1 MSEQLD
7 NELRKRISEVF
18 ENYEDTAPSNE
29 GWAMLR
35 QKFPENKPKRIIP
48 LWWMATAAM
57 LLILSMFAIW
67 LYQQPGKTTENAGQ
81 SVVKTTINPQK
92 PVAPNH
98 DSQEAVSAEMAASN
112 NLAATNDKQKQPSIN
127 EPSVT
132 NHSIVGNNAFS
143 ADAVN
148 TNVVTNTQA
157 LPVENNIAGSVISQ
171 SKLAANSGSVLMQ
184 NKGGASY
191 GADSTQINSPAM
203 IAQQKPVATDQHKS
217 IIAVKKDSAAVEAG
231 QSRMAAFLANE
242 QKKEDA
248 LIKGKEPSEKANVDK
263 KVMYGVY
270 AATYF
275 NYAEGS
281 KSQVNAGAGFSTDI
295 RLSKNFKL
303 STGVAIGRNT
313 LSYENQPVSASLQ
326 SDAAYA
332 SDFAKVE
339 VIPISNLNQLG
350 FTPLRVAASPTISAY
365 NISLTGL
372 DVPVNIKYEFNPQRS
387 DAYISA
393 GLSSGTFISENFRY
407 KFDSNIRDGIATS
420 NTSSIPDATSSRSFT
435 GFNFARTL
443 NLSMGMGY
451 QLSRHNR
458 LVIEPFFKYPLGGL
472 GSQQIR
478 FGSGGVNLQFKFQG
492 SKK

>member
-18 ENYEDTAPSNE
+18 ENYEDTAPSEE

-35 QKFPENKPKRIIP
+35 QKFPENKSKRIIP

-57 LLILSMFAIW
+57 LLILSVFAIW
-67 LYQQPGKTTENAGQ
+67 FYQQPGKTTENSGQ
-81 SVVKTTINPQK
+81 SVVKTTIKRIVPNRDSQK
-92 PVAPNH
+92 TVSPEIVAPN
-98 DSQEAVSAEMAASN
+98 S
-112 NLAATNDKQKQPSIN
+112 LAAGNNKQKQPSIN
-127 EPSVT
+127 QLPAT
-132 NHSIVGNNAFS
+132 NHSIEGSTGLSAKVGNS
-143 ADAVN
+143 S
-148 TNVVTNTQA
+148 VVPNTQA
-157 LPVENNIAGSVISQ
+157 LPLENSIAGSVISQ

-184 NKGGASY
+184 NKGIASY
-191 GADSTQINSPAM
+191 GADSAQTNSQAM
-203 IAQQKPVATDQHKS
+203 IVQQKSVAPDQHKS

-248 LIKGKEPSEKANVDK
+248 LDRGKKTGEKANLDK

-332 SDFAKVE
+332 SNFAKVE

-420 NTSSIPDATSSRSFT
+420 NTSSIPDATSSKSFT

-443 NLSMGMGY
+443 NLSMGVGY